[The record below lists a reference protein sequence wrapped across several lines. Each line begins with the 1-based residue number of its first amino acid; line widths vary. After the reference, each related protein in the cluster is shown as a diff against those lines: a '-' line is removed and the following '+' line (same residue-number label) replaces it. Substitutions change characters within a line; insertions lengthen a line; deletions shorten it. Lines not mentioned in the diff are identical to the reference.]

1 MKCFS
6 MSLVVITVLI
16 LSGCA
21 QKNENKAPL
30 SKRAQTINDTQEKMR
45 RMMEGDNAKSYVLL
59 EKPRVVPKAIPKQS
73 LALEKLSKLKLDLLV
88 GSKAISLKE
97 VSRALEKQGLRI
109 SSRVNSDRYLYDGF
123 SVRKTDA
130 LTLLEIIS
138 STTNLDFEINE
149 TSSGEVYI
157 TWVPLIAESYKLNI
171 GPRDNSLNMSAS
183 TGGNSSGSSQDSSS
197 SGDSSATSSS
207 TSNDSGSASNETGGS
222 NNSSTASLSYVD
234 SYWKTLKAE
243 LEALM
248 IRPIPIMNDTRNGQQ
263 TQGVPNLSGNLPQPI
278 MNNISQSGNE
288 DMFREVKIGRVV
300 VNESTGNVTVM
311 APKTIRNQIINY
323 LKQEDAELNTMVVVR
338 AQVLIVNDSDNKTQG
353 IDWSAIG
360 TNGSDEFLVSN
371 DVFGNVTINTAEDVL
386 STIAQGAIS
395 NTFLGYRN
403 ADKTIQAFLA
413 NLNSLTNTKTL
424 QMPVAQTTSGVP
436 VTLSVTEEE
445 YQILVSTSEG
455 ISEGGAVTGGATN
468 NLVTFTFGTNIQ
480 LVPRYDPQRQFIR
493 TRVNLDIQLKRG
505 VDLQNQVINT
515 RGDVQQIE
523 LPLRGSVSYQGEA
536 LIKPGQVVV
545 LGGQRAQTIQKT
557 DSGLTFLKDIPFLGA
572 FFGSES
578 ETETESTYYLL
589 LSAEAV
595 PYGSI

>member
-1 MKCFS
+1 
-6 MSLVVITVLI
+6 MSIVVITVGM

-21 QKNENKAPL
+21 QKSEGDNPL
-30 SKRAQTINDTQEKMR
+30 SKREQTINDTQEKMR
-45 RMMEGDNAKSYVLL
+45 RMIEGDSAKSYTLL
-59 EKPRVVPKAIPKQS
+59 EKPRVVSKAIPKQS
-73 LALEKLSKLKLDLLV
+73 IALEKLSKLKLDLLV

-97 VSRALEKQGLRI
+97 VSRALEAQGLRI

-123 SVRKTDA
+123 SVKKTDA

-149 TSSGEVYI
+149 TSSGEVYV

-183 TGGNSSGSSQDSSS
+183 TGGNSSGSSQGSSSSSDSSS
-197 SGDSSATSSS
+197 TNNSSS
-207 TSNDSGSASNETGGS
+207 SNNDSGSNSNGTGGS
-222 NNSSTASLSYVD
+222 NNSSTASLGYVD
-234 SYWKTLKAE
+234 SYWETLKAE
-243 LEALM
+243 LEDLM
-248 IRPIPIMNDTRNGQQ
+248 IRPIPIMNDARNGQQ
-263 TQGVPNLSGNLPQPI
+263 MQGMPGPTGEYPQPYI
-278 MNNISQSGNE
+278 NNSSQGSSE
-288 DMFREVKIGRVV
+288 EMFREVKIGRVV
-300 VNESTGNVTVM
+300 INESTGNVTVM
-311 APKTIRNQIINY
+311 APKTIRNQVINY

-360 TNGSDEFLVSN
+360 TNGGNEFLVSN
-371 DVFGNVTINTAEDVL
+371 DVFGNVTINTAGDVL

-455 ISEGGAVTGGATN
+455 ISEGGAVTGGANN

-505 VDLQNQVINT
+505 VSLQNQVINT
-515 RGDVQQIE
+515 SGDVQQIE

-536 LIKPGQVVV
+536 LIRPGQVVV
-545 LGGQRAQTIQKT
+545 LGGQRAQTIQQT

-578 ETETESTYYLL
+578 ENETESTYYLL